1 LIKEIFK
8 TIFYSLSPSSAV
20 KSEPESDTE
29 RKNIV
34 LELDREAF
42 NSLAEVI
49 KTTDIDTIPEITFTN
64 NPLKF
69 FGHTVKGWEKA
80 DLTIRRKR

>member
-1 LIKEIFK
+1 
-8 TIFYSLSPSSAV
+8 
-20 KSEPESDTE
+20 
-29 RKNIV
+29 
-34 LELDREAF
+34 
-42 NSLAEVI
+42 VI